1 MDASIPSLEL
11 PASVVSHHIA
21 ASHSGG
27 LNPPGPVRVASD
39 GIVSTIGGG
48 GGGGMRPRRDSKSYK
63 GSPKSGGLRPLR
75 LS

>member
-11 PASVVSHHIA
+11 PASVVSHHIT

-39 GIVSTIGGG
+39 GIVSTIGSGG
-48 GGGGMRPRRDSKSYK
+48 TRPRRDSKSYK
-63 GSPKSGGLRPLR
+63 GSPRSGGLKPLR